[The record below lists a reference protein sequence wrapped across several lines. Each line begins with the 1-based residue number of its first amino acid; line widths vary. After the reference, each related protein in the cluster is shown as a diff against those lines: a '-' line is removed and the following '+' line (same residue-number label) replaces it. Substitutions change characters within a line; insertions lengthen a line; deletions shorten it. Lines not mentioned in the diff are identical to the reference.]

1 MRRSIL
7 ITGGMG
13 FEQAVR
19 WFIDHQIW
27 RVRVQSGAYEE

>member
-1 MRRSIL
+1 MRRPIL

-13 FEQAVR
+13 FEQTNL
-19 WFIDHQIW
+19 WFIDHQIL